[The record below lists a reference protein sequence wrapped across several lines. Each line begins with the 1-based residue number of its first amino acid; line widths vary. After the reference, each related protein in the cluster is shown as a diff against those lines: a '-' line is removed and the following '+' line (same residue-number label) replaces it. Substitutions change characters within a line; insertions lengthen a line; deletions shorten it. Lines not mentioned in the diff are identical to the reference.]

1 MATRNELRLREGD
14 GARAKGRGCF
24 GSSRSPSFLDPVV
37 YKLGFLSP
45 FSFPFPFP
53 APVFPPSFPA
63 ACLPFFFFFFLL
75 LPGVRAIFR
84 AGRTKVRG
92 PGAQYMTR
100 RLAPPRFPRPMWLRG
115 RGGAAHYGQESS

>member
-24 GSSRSPSFLDPVV
+24 GSSRSPSFLDLVV
-37 YKLGFLSP
+37 YKLRVPVSPSLSL
-45 FSFPFPFP
+45 PFPCP
-53 APVFPPSFPA
+53 GPPSLLPF
-63 ACLPFFFFFFLL
+63 CLPAFFFFFFLL
-75 LPGVRAIFR
+75 PSGVRAILR

-100 RLAPPRFPRPMWLRG
+100 SLAPPRFPRPMWLRG